1 MSSAAVPATR
11 MSEADIRRQRRRQQN
26 RQVAVRIVLLVL
38 ALAYALFPII
48 WIVSASLDPRN
59 SLVNLGLIPQGATL
73 KNYET
78 LLSSEIHPFTRWLW
92 NSIKVSTI
100 TMVLSVL
107 VSTFAAYAFSRFRFR
122 GRDATLLTVF
132 LIQVFPNSLTIV
144 ATFLLIQEIGNY
156 IPSLGLNA
164 HGGLILVYLGGAL
177 GINTWLMKGFF
188 DSVPRDLDES
198 AMIDGASNWR
208 IFWQILFPLVRP
220 ILAVVGI
227 LTFISTYNDYIIAL
241 TLLKDA
247 QQQTLAVG
255 LNLFLGEQ
263 FSQQWGV
270 FAAGALLGAI
280 PVVVLY
286 LVMQDYIVGGLT
298 AGAVKG

>member
-1 MSSAAVPATR
+1 MSSAAIPVSQQER
-11 MSEADIRRQRRRQQN
+11 IRRQRRRQRTQ
-26 RQVAVRIVLLVL
+26 RLVVRFVLLLL
-38 ALAYALFPII
+38 ALFYALFPII
-48 WIVSASLDPRN
+48 WIASASFDPRN
-59 SLVNLGLIPQGATL
+59 SLVNLGLIPRGATL
-73 KNYET
+73 DNYKT
-78 LLSSEIHPFTRWLW
+78 LLNSDLHPFMRWLW

-107 VSTFAAYAFSRFRFR
+107 VSTLAAYAFSRFRFR

-156 IPSLGLNA
+156 IPSLGLNS

-198 AMIDGASNWR
+198 AAIDGASDWR

-227 LTFISTYNDYIIAL
+227 LTFIGTYNDYIIAL
-241 TLLKDA
+241 TLLKNT

-270 FAAGALLGAI
+270 FAAGALIGAV
-280 PVVVLY
+280 PVVTLY
-286 LVMQDYIVGGLT
+286 LLMQDYIVGGLT

>member
-1 MSSAAVPATR
+1 MSSVATTTYR
-11 MSEADIRRQRRRQQN
+11 QGQTAIQRERRRQRQRQL
-26 RQVAVRIVLLVL
+26 AVRIVLLLL

-48 WIVSASLDPRN
+48 WIASASVDPRN
-59 SLVNLGLIPQGATL
+59 SLVNLGLIPRGATL

-78 LLSSEIHPFTRWLW
+78 LLNSSIHPFTRWLW

-107 VSTFAAYAFSRFRFR
+107 VSTFAAYSFSRFRFR

-156 IPSLGLNA
+156 IPSFGLNS

-198 AMIDGASNWR
+198 AMIDGASHWR

-227 LTFISTYNDYIIAL
+227 LTFIGTYNDYIIAL
-241 TLLKDA
+241 TLLKNT

-270 FAAGALLGAI
+270 FAAGALLGAL

-286 LVMQDYIVGGLT
+286 LLMQDYIVGGLT

>member
-1 MSSAAVPATR
+1 MSSAAIPASR

-26 RQVAVRIVLLVL
+26 RQLAVRIVLLLL
-38 ALAYALFPII
+38 ALFYALFPII
-48 WIVSASLDPRN
+48 WIASASVDPRN

-73 KNYET
+73 DNYRT

-156 IPSLGLNA
+156 IPSLGLNS

-286 LVMQDYIVGGLT
+286 LLMQDYIVGGLT
-298 AGAVKG
+298 TGAVKG

>member
-26 RQVAVRIVLLVL
+26 RQVAVRLVLLVL

-177 GINTWLMKGFF
+177 GGKTPLMKGVFRLRPARSGRIRDDRRRVELAHLLA
-188 DSVPRDLDES
+188 DSLP
-198 AMIDGASNWR
+198 
-208 IFWQILFPLVRP
+208 
-220 ILAVVGI
+220 
-227 LTFISTYNDYIIAL
+227 
-241 TLLKDA
+241 
-247 QQQTLAVG
+247 
-255 LNLFLGEQ
+255 
-263 FSQQWGV
+263 
-270 FAAGALLGAI
+270 AGAPDPGCRRHPDLYQHLQRLHHRADAAERRAAADAGRRPE
-280 PVVVLY
+280 PVS
-286 LVMQDYIVGGLT
+286 G
-298 AGAVKG
+298 

>member
-1 MSSAAVPATR
+1 MSSAAASAPR
-11 MSEADIRRQRRRQQN
+11 MSQTQLQHQRQRQRSRQLAG
-26 RQVAVRIVLLVL
+26 RLVLLLL
-38 ALAYALFPII
+38 ALFYALFPII
-48 WIVSASLDPRN
+48 WIASASLDPRN
-59 SLVNLGLIPQGATL
+59 SLVNLGLIPRGATL
-73 KNYET
+73 DNYKT
-78 LLSSEIHPFTRWLW
+78 LLNSDIHPFTRWLW

-144 ATFLLIQEIGNY
+144 ATFLLIQEIGTY
-156 IPSLGLNA
+156 IPSLGLNS

-198 AMIDGASNWR
+198 AMIDGASDWR

-227 LTFISTYNDYIIAL
+227 LTFISTYNDVIIAL
-241 TLLKDA
+241 TLLKNT

-270 FAAGALLGAI
+270 FAAGALIGALPI
-280 PVVVLY
+280 VVLY
-286 LVMQDYIVGGLT
+286 LIMQDYIVGGLT

>member
-1 MSSAAVPATR
+1 MSSAAIPASR
-11 MSEADIRRQRRRQQN
+11 QLQIRRQRRRQRS
-26 RQVAVRIVLLVL
+26 RQLAVRIVLLLL
-38 ALAYALFPII
+38 ALFYALFPII

-73 KNYET
+73 SHYET
-78 LLSSEIHPFTRWLW
+78 LLSSDIHPFTRWLW

-156 IPSLGLNA
+156 IPSLGLNS

-198 AMIDGASNWR
+198 AMIDGASNWI
-208 IFWQILFPLVRP
+208 IFWRILFPLVRP

-241 TLLKDA
+241 TLLKNT

-270 FAAGALLGAI
+270 FAAGALIGAI
-280 PVVVLY
+280 PIVVLY

>member
-1 MSSAAVPATR
+1 MT
-11 MSEADIRRQRRRQQN
+11 D
-26 RQVAVRIVLLVL
+26 QVRPLRWPEDRA
-38 ALAYALFPII
+38 ALFEHFQQTHTAEDSELLTAWYGTLPDF
-48 WIVSASLDPRN
+48 DPRN
-59 SLVNLGLIPQGATL
+59 SLVNLGLIPRGATL
-73 KNYET
+73 ENYET
-78 LLSSEIHPFTRWLW
+78 LLASEIHPFTRWLW

-156 IPSLGLNA
+156 IPSLGLNS

-227 LTFISTYNDYIIAL
+227 LTFISTYNDYIIASVVL
-241 TLLKDA
+241 TGSENY
-247 QQQTLAVG
+247 TVG
-255 LNLFLGEQ
+255 LGLRFFQSANGADWALFSAG
-263 FSQQWGV
+263 
-270 FAAGALLGAI
+270 AIAGAL
-280 PVVVLY
+280 P
-286 LVMQDYIVGGLT
+286 LVILFYSMQRFLVGGLT

>member
-1 MSSAAVPATR
+1 MSSAAIPASR
-11 MSEADIRRQRRRQQN
+11 QEQIQRQRRRQRS
-26 RQVAVRIVLLVL
+26 RQMAVRVVLLLL
-38 ALAYALFPII
+38 ALFYALFPII
-48 WIVSASLDPRN
+48 WIASASFDPRN
-59 SLVNLGLIPQGATL
+59 SLVNLGLIPRGATL
-73 KNYET
+73 ENYET
-78 LLSSEIHPFTRWLW
+78 LLNSNIHPFTRWLW

-132 LIQVFPNSLTIV
+132 LLQVFPNSLTIV

-156 IPSLGLNA
+156 IPSLGLNS

-177 GINTWLMKGFF
+177 GINTWMMKGFF

-208 IFWQILFPLVRP
+208 VFWQILFPLVRP

-241 TLLKDA
+241 TLLKNT

-270 FAAGALLGAI
+270 FAAGA
-280 PVVVLY
+280 
-286 LVMQDYIVGGLT
+286 
-298 AGAVKG
+298 VKG

>member
-1 MSSAAVPATR
+1 MSSAAIPASR
-11 MSEADIRRQRRRQQN
+11 QLQIRRQRRRQRS
-26 RQVAVRIVLLVL
+26 RQLAVRIVLLLL
-38 ALAYALFPII
+38 ALFYALFPII

-73 KNYET
+73 SHYET
-78 LLSSEIHPFTRWLW
+78 LLSSDIHPFTRWLW

-156 IPSLGLNA
+156 IPSLGLNS

-177 GINTWLMKGFF
+177 GINTWLMKGF
-188 DSVPRDLDES
+188 
-198 AMIDGASNWR
+198 
-208 IFWQILFPLVRP
+208 
-220 ILAVVGI
+220 
-227 LTFISTYNDYIIAL
+227 
-241 TLLKDA
+241 
-247 QQQTLAVG
+247 
-255 LNLFLGEQ
+255 
-263 FSQQWGV
+263 
-270 FAAGALLGAI
+270 
-280 PVVVLY
+280 
-286 LVMQDYIVGGLT
+286 
-298 AGAVKG
+298 

>member
-1 MSSAAVPATR
+1 MSSAAIPASR
-11 MSEADIRRQRRRQQN
+11 QLQIRRQRRRQRS
-26 RQVAVRIVLLVL
+26 RQLAVRIVLLLL
-38 ALAYALFPII
+38 ALFYALFPII

-73 KNYET
+73 SHYET
-78 LLSSEIHPFTRWLW
+78 LLSSDIHPFTRWLW

-156 IPSLGLNA
+156 IPSLGLNS

-198 AMIDGASNWR
+198 AMIDGASNWL
-208 IFWQILFPLVRP
+208 IFWRILFPLVRP

-241 TLLKDA
+241 TLLKNT

-270 FAAGALLGAI
+270 FAAGALIGAI
-280 PVVVLY
+280 PIVVLY
-286 LVMQDYIVGGLT
+286 LDMQDYIVGGLT

>member
-1 MSSAAVPATR
+1 MSSAAIPASR
-11 MSEADIRRQRRRQQN
+11 QLQIRRQRRRQRS
-26 RQVAVRIVLLVL
+26 RQLAVRIVLLLL
-38 ALAYALFPII
+38 ALFYALFPII

-73 KNYET
+73 SHYET
-78 LLSSEIHPFTRWLW
+78 LLSSDIHPFTRWLW

-107 VSTFAAYAFSRFRFR
+107 VSTFAAYAFSRVRFR

-156 IPSLGLNA
+156 IPSLGLNS

-198 AMIDGASNWR
+198 AMIDGASNWL
-208 IFWQILFPLVRP
+208 IFWRILFPLVRP

-241 TLLKDA
+241 TLLKNT

-270 FAAGALLGAI
+270 FAAGALIGAI
-280 PVVVLY
+280 PIVVLY

>member
-1 MSSAAVPATR
+1 MSSAAIPASR
-11 MSEADIRRQRRRQQN
+11 QLQIRRQRRRQRS
-26 RQVAVRIVLLVL
+26 RQLAVRIVLLLL
-38 ALAYALFPII
+38 ALFYALFPII

-73 KNYET
+73 SHYET
-78 LLSSEIHPFTRWLW
+78 LLSSDIHPFTRWLW

-156 IPSLGLNA
+156 IPSLGLNS

-198 AMIDGASNWR
+198 AMIDGASNWL
-208 IFWQILFPLVRP
+208 IFWRILFPLVRP

-241 TLLKDA
+241 TLLKNT

-270 FAAGALLGAI
+270 FAAGALIGAI
-280 PVVVLY
+280 PIVVLY

>member
-1 MSSAAVPATR
+1 MSSAAASAPRTSQAQLQ
-11 MSEADIRRQRRRQQN
+11 RQRQRQRS
-26 RQVAVRIVLLVL
+26 RQLAVRLVLLLL
-38 ALAYALFPII
+38 ALFYALFPII
-48 WIVSASLDPRN
+48 WIASASFDPRN

-73 KNYET
+73 DNYET
-78 LLSSEIHPFTRWLW
+78 LLNSDIHPFTRWLW

-156 IPSLGLNA
+156 IPSLGLNS

-198 AMIDGASNWR
+198 AMIDGASDWR

-227 LTFISTYNDYIIAL
+227 LTFISTYNDVIIAL
-241 TLLKDA
+241 TLLKNT

-270 FAAGALLGAI
+270 FAAGALIGAVPI
-280 PVVVLY
+280 VVLY
-286 LVMQDYIVGGLT
+286 LLMQDYIVGGLT

>member
-1 MSSAAVPATR
+1 MSSAAIPASR
-11 MSEADIRRQRRRQQN
+11 EEQIRRQRRRQHA
-26 RQVAVRIVLLVL
+26 RQLAVRLVLLLL
-38 ALAYALFPII
+38 ALFYALFPVI
-48 WIVSASLDPRN
+48 WITSASFDPRN
-59 SLVNLGLIPQGATL
+59 SLVNLGLIPRGATL
-73 KNYET
+73 QNYET
-78 LLSSEIHPFTRWLW
+78 LLTSNIHPFTSWLW

-107 VSTFAAYAFSRFRFR
+107 ISTFAAYAFSRFRFR

-156 IPSLGLNA
+156 IPSLGLNS

-227 LTFISTYNDYIIAL
+227 LTFISTYNDVIIAL
-241 TLLKDA
+241 TLLKNT

-270 FAAGALLGAI
+270 FAAGALIGAVPI
-280 PVVVLY
+280 VVLY
-286 LVMQDYIVGGLT
+286 LLMQDYIVGGLT